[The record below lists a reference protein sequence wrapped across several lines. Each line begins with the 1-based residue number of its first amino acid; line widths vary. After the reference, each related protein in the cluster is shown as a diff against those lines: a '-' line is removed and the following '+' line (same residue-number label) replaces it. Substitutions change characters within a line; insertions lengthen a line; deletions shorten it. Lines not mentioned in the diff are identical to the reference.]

1 MTITEAITN
10 VLNRNQQ
17 GLSSKEIYEIIVKES
32 LYHFKAKNPQ
42 NIVNV
47 EIRRQCQDLDFPT
60 AYKKK
65 LFTIIKKEKNINY
78 YGLISN
84 SKEKFSETKTKFCTD
99 NSDMLPEE
107 RILLAYKEH
116 IEIIKNQL
124 IYTIL
129 ENDPCFFEK
138 MVVDLLVK
146 MRYGYDVNSG
156 IVTGKSHDNG
166 IDGIIE
172 EDKLGL
178 DKIYIQAKGYKSSNK
193 VSAPEI
199 QKFIGAMGKNN
210 KGVFITTSS
219 FTKEACKE
227 AEKAFKNIQLID
239 GSKLSDLM
247 LIHNIGVTNKCS
259 FSVYQLDEDYF
270 K

>member
-10 VLNRNQQ
+10 VLKRNQQ
-17 GLSSKEIYEIIVKES
+17 GLSSKEIYEIIVCES
-32 LYHFKAKNPQ
+32 LYHFKAQNPQ
-42 NIVNV
+42 NIVNI
-47 EIRRQCQDLDFPT
+47 EIRRRCQDLDFPT

-65 LFTIIKKEKNINY
+65 LFTIIRKEGHTNY

-84 SKEKFSETKTKFCTD
+84 NKDEASKSKSNISTD
-99 NSDMLPEE
+99 MYDSLPEE
-107 RILLAYKEH
+107 KMVFAYKEH

-124 IYTIL
+124 IDTIL

-138 MVVDLLVK
+138 MVVDLLIK
-146 MRYGYDVNSG
+146 MGYGYDEKSG

-166 IDGIIE
+166 VDGIIE

-178 DKIYIQAKGYKSSNK
+178 GKIYIQAKRYKRSNK

-219 FTKEACKE
+219 YTKEACKE
-227 AEKAFKNIQLID
+227 AEKAYKNIQLID
-239 GSKLSDLM
+239 GSKLADL
-247 LIHNIGVTNKCS
+247 LLVYNVGVTNKYTY
-259 FSVYQLDEDYF
+259 SVYQLDEDYF